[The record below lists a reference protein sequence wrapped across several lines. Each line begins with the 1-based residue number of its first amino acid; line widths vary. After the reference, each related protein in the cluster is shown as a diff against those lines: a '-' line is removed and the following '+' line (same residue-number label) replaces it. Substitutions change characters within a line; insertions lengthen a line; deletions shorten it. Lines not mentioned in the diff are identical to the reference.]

1 MKEKQNEPLIAKIN
15 DLARIIK
22 LRDIELKKAFDR
34 ISELQN
40 LLNEYKDSEHAAIK
54 AEGEALR
61 KVAEL
66 EACKPY
72 LKDGETPAECIQRNR
87 DDAGRALKLLA
98 AEKNKIGRVR
108 EKIISLRRRTWHVG
122 PYSAVEQA
130 TGELQSALED
140 EDE

>member
-15 DLARIIK
+15 DLVRIIK

-66 EACKPY
+66 EQDKQNVREWTR
-72 LKDGETPAECIQRNR
+72 KH
-87 DDAGRALKLLA
+87 RALISYV
-98 AEKNKIGRVR
+98 AETHSIPAFML
-108 EKIISLRRRTWHVG
+108 E
-122 PYSAVEQA
+122 
-130 TGELQSALED
+130 ELND
-140 EDE
+140 E